1 MRFYYNCQHLCCFLL
16 SECLAVC
23 DVKPFY
29 RWNAVFFILSTT
41 KTISNRLEAVLVA
54 HGNFV
59 QLCFVGYPPSSS
71 VNSST
76 TRRKRGH
83 VLFFKRWAWKTLIVE
98 VIEWSSMEWFLAT
111 KNSFKAM
118 TPHHTCG
125 LQDYANLLKQNKPK
139 YANQFE
145 LYFFTEFC
153 HVRHRCSY
161 SICCWR
167 D

>member
-1 MRFYYNCQHLCCFLL
+1 MIKFSTKPSIATQICAYSFHFTFLFWIEFMRFYYNCQHLCCFLL

-23 DVKPFY
+23 DIKPFY

-59 QLCFVGYPPSSS
+59 QLCSVGYPPSSS

-76 TRRKRGH
+76 TQRKRGY
-83 VLFFKRWAWKTLIVE
+83 VLFFKRWAWKTLIVK

-118 TPHHTCG
+118 TPHHVDCKIM
-125 LQDYANLLKQNKPK
+125 QIY
-139 YANQFE
+139 
-145 LYFFTEFC
+145 
-153 HVRHRCSY
+153 
-161 SICCWR
+161 
-167 D
+167 